1 LLNNLQAMLHRGT
14 VELIVIIVIASV
26 AFVLA
31 LACLFLAVSLR
42 RINRRLNGLAR
53 GADGAS
59 LEQAIAAHM
68 SSVDEAVRRADSL
81 ELSVNALKGRLPVC
95 LQRVNLI
102 RYDAFDD
109 VGGEQSFALA
119 LLDAEGDGVILSSI
133 YTRQDVRVYAKSIRK
148 GEASHGLSR
157 EERQALAL
165 PERLE
170 AQ

>member
-1 LLNNLQAMLHRGT
+1 MLNNLQAMLHRGT
-14 VELIVIIVIASV
+14 AELIALIVLSSVAIVITV
-26 AFVLA
+26 V
-31 LACLFLAVSLR
+31 CMFLAVSLR
-42 RINRRLNGLAR
+42 RLDRRLSGLAR
-53 GADGAS
+53 GADGTN

-68 SSVDEAVRRADSL
+68 LSVDEAVRRADAL
-81 ELSVNALKGRLPVC
+81 ELSVIALQARLPVC

-157 EERQALAL
+157 EERLALAS
-165 PERLE
+165 PTRLAAE
-170 AQ
+170 